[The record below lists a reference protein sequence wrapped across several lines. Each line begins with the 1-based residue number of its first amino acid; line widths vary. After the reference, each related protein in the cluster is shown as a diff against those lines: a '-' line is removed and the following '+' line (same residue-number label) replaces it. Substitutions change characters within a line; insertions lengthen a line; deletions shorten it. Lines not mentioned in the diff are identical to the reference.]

1 MSERH
6 LRDELDCLR
15 EENRQLKALLI
26 PEKFEFY
33 GLGLG
38 PNQRKVLALLM
49 ARSPEPV
56 STEKMLQTVWFNNDE
71 VNFKIVDVIVFQL
84 RARLKPLGIQIVSLW
99 KVGRYIDNENRK
111 KLLELVESKRATGG
125 RFETRG
131 VAA

>member
-33 GLGLG
+33 ELGLA
-38 PNQRKVLALLM
+38 PNQRKILALLM
-49 ARSPEPV
+49 AKSPESV

-71 VNFKIVDVIVFQL
+71 VNFRIVDVIVFQL
-84 RARLKPLGIQIVSLW
+84 RKRLKPLGIKIFSIW